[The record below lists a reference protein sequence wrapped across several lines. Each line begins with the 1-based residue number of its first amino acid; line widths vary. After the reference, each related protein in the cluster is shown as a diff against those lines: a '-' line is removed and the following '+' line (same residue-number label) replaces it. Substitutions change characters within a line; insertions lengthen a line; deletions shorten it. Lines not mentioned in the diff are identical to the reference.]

1 MNYRIF
7 FWFIPEICLQRLD
20 KTDLL
25 GNRLHKLD
33 FLDPE
38 QDRCDYFELDDNKC
52 WISNPGDL
60 TILQLNIR
68 GLFGKQNELRNIL
81 NSICGAN
88 KIDIALLQET
98 WLTSDNKNKLNIP
111 GYKHFAAHRPNK
123 KRWWCI
129 CINK

>member
-1 MNYRIF
+1 MVHTHL
-7 FWFIPEICLQRLD
+7 WCLQRLD

-33 FLDPE
+33 FLDPD

-52 WISNPGDL
+52 WQSNRGDL

-68 GLFGKQNELRNIL
+68 GLFGKQNELRNML
-81 NSICGAN
+81 NSICGVN
-88 KIDIALLQET
+88 KVDIVLLQET
-98 WLTSDNKNKLNIP
+98 WLTSENKNSLNIP

-123 KRWWCI
+123 KGGGVSI
-129 CINK
+129 LINDELKS